1 MSRLVVNQIQAKT
14 GGEIEIPSGQT
25 IRNNGTAVGFGLS
38 TATDTLPG
46 EGGSGTTVVAQGLS
60 KSWVNF
66 KGTTTTELRDSF
78 NCSGLTDNGTG
89 DTTSGFTSNM
99 NNALYALTASAH
111 YGSTYDG
118 RTLGGPENDAIATDS
133 IRVDSCNGSA
143 NSKTDLKWN
152 AFSIHGDLA

>member
-1 MSRLVVNQIQAKT
+1 MTSQLNVDTIKGKSSETSIAIQ
-14 GGEIEIPSGQT
+14 
-25 IRNNGTAVGFGLS
+25 
-38 TATDTLPG
+38 G
-46 EGGSGTTVVAQGLS
+46 EGSATTNLQQGLS

-66 KGTTTTELRDSF
+66 QGTTSTVLRDSF

-89 DTTSGFTSNM
+89 DTTSGFTSSMSNQ
-99 NNALYALTASAH
+99 LYALATCAH

-118 RTLGGPENDAIATDS
+118 RTLGGPENDAINTGS

-152 AFSIHGDLA
+152 SFTIHGDLA